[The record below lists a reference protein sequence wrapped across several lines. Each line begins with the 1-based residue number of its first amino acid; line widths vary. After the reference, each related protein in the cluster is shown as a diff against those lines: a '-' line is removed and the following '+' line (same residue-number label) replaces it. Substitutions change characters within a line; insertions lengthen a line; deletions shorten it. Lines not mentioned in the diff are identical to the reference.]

1 MKQIKPQEEK
11 YLQGLMQGMSQREAF
26 LYAYPGRSHW
36 KPNVIDTR
44 ASELLK
50 RSEIKVR
57 YAELQQETAEANA
70 VTRNALISRLKFI
83 AIDTPIDMEKLRPAD
98 QVRCLELLAKIT
110 GCTAPQEEDD

>member
-50 RSEIKVR
+50 RSEVKVR
-57 YAELQQETAEANA
+57 YAELQAEASEANA
-70 VTRNALISRLKFI
+70 ITRDFILSKLKDIANAEVDPGKI
-83 AIDTPIDMEKLRPAD
+83 RPAD
-98 QVRCLELLAKIT
+98 KIRALELMSKIL
-110 GCTAPQEEDD
+110 GLDSIRDEDE